1 MAIVSNL
8 LVILALIIFP
18 TYLDALAF
26 TRASQIYQLQLSSL
40 RRKSSKTSRNGKRNW
55 DDLDE
60 EDSRNDKA
68 LNLITQQSKN
78 YEAIRKVSG
87 ASLVN
92 DIYVR
97 DSSTGTFW
105 FIGKVARVSDVSLPK
120 AVEHQWPMIEEHAG
134 RLQPSEL
141 DSKNRDLEI
150 WCAPGDT
157 ELEVA
162 YNNPETIFIKMRRN
176 NDVEGS
182 KDVKNVE
189 VGFKGEMYEG
199 GEEGFRT
206 WRNEDG
212 TPTRPQIKTGGN

>member
-1 MAIVSNL
+1 MKNVVHSIYAIFVRKI
-8 LVILALIIFP
+8 VGIIHP
-18 TYLDALAF
+18 YSITIC
-26 TRASQIYQLQLSSL
+26 ASLFSHLFFFIIIYCNICLQ
-40 RRKSSKTSRNGKRNW
+40 
-55 DDLDE
+55 
-60 EDSRNDKA
+60 A